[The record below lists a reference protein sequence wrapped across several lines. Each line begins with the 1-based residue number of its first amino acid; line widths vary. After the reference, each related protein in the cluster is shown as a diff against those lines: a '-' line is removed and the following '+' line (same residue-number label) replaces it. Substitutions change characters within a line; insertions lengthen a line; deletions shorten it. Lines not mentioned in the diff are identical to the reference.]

1 MEEKLQLLLYPA
13 ASWGHTHCL
22 SVLHNITFEVL
33 GAQMPPPPPAGVS
46 WWFSAYFQDPRA
58 KARRS
63 TRDVAQLVLA
73 SSSASWQISFEKR
86 KKKRPAS
93 VKFAAAAQ
101 RRQVNCA
108 SDGTIGSLQPRGGP
122 HSSLSPTGRAWL
134 STAAS
139 SSSSSA
145 SVAVLKLMLGV
156 VCGWFHR

>member
-33 GAQMPPPPPAGVS
+33 SAQMPPPPPAGVS
-46 WWFSAYFQDPRA
+46 WWFSAYFQDPRS

-63 TRDVAQLVLA
+63 TRDVAQLVVA
-73 SSSASWQISFEKR
+73 SSSASWQISSEKR
-86 KKKRPAS
+86 TKKEAGVREICRRGTATPGELCKRWHHRLT
-93 VKFAAAAQ
+93 AAP
-101 RRQVNCA
+101 RR
-108 SDGTIGSLQPRGGP
+108 TT
-122 HSSLSPTGRAWL
+122 LSPTGRAWL

-145 SVAVLKLMLGV
+145 SVAVLKRILGV